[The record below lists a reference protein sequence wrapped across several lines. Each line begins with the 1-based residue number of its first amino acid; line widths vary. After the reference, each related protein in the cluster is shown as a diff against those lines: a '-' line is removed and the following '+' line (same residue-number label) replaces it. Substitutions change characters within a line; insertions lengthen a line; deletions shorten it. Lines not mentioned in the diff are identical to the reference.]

1 MVFNRSI
8 FCILC
13 IMLFSLENLFSFQQ
27 HRHYLQ
33 CWTCDTTVTATT
45 STFNRKQH
53 SHWASS
59 TFNRLEH
66 IHWASSTSN
75 DLKDD
80 YKQRF
85 NNVARLYPDAV
96 DRTLNKLNNARV
108 LVVGLGGVGSW
119 VVEALARSGIGHF
132 TLIDMDDICVSN
144 TNRQIHAMT
153 STVGQFK
160 AGLIYSSTTQ
170 LITHY
175 VTLT

>member
-1 MVFNRSI
+1 MVFDRSI
-8 FCILC
+8 VYTLC

-33 CWTCDTTVTATT
+33 CWGCSAAT
-45 STFNRKQH
+45 
-53 SHWASS
+53 SS
-59 TFNRLEH
+59 TFNRIQH
-66 IHWASSTSN
+66 IHWISSTST

-96 DRTLNKLNNARV
+96 DRTLTKLMNARV

-160 AGLIYSSTTQ
+160 AGLNYFTDTV
-170 LITHY
+170 LP
-175 VTLT
+175 

>member
-1 MVFNRSI
+1 MVFYRSI
-8 FCILC
+8 CTLC
-13 IMLFSLENLFSFQQ
+13 IMFFNLENIVSLQ

-33 CWTCDTTVTATT
+33 CWNCKTSCSRRQQNHITSTT
-45 STFNRKQH
+45 ST
-53 SHWASS
+53 
-59 TFNRLEH
+59 
-66 IHWASSTSN
+66 ASSTSS
-75 DLKDD
+75 DLEDD

-96 DRTLNKLNNARV
+96 DRTLNKLKNARV

-132 TLIDMDDICVSN
+132 TLIDMDDICISN

-160 AGLIYSSTTQ
+160 AGLNYFPARYLPIHLT
-170 LITHY
+170 IT
-175 VTLT
+175 